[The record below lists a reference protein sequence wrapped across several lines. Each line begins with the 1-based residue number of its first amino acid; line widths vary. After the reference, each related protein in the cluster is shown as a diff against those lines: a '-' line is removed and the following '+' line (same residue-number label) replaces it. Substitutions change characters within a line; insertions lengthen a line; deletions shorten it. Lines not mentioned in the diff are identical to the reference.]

1 MEVHRLLQRKIL
13 YRYRADQGS
22 KVLGHLRLVWIANVS
37 DYLLRPFPA
46 VTCLDLF

>member
-22 KVLGHLRLVWIANVS
+22 KVVGYVRLVWIADVS
-37 DYLLRPFPA
+37 DYLLPPFPA
-46 VTCLDLF
+46 MTYLDFV